1 MRTAKSL
8 TLLLIL
14 VSLILS
20 ACSPQN
26 AAVHNPTASDQPVND
41 PPVTGATA
49 VVDAQT
55 TPNESQPLPTVVQ
68 GADDQPAGQDAAESS
83 PTPDLRLPPDR
94 WKEWEVTPQISA
106 RAIQIYR
113 EGLARG
119 NDPMH
124 FSVVGDCQ
132 SIREVFMGDYDHA
145 ALYHLDGAHAYLQE
159 TIDFYS
165 GNFDRSGMAVRGGF
179 TAASLLSPLHAD
191 PEYCDTGETPL
202 GCEFRLHKPSI
213 VIISLETWAD
223 YQTIE
228 RYEVYLRKIV
238 DASLAAGVLPVL
250 MTKADVAE
258 VGDGRHYINPAV
270 ARVAYEYDLPL
281 ANFWRSAQ
289 TLENWGIDPER
300 DGFHLSEDGFRR
312 KSFVALQALDA
323 VRRAVLGEA
332 PAQQEDG
339 LVANTTPTVES
350 EVEPAAQ
357 WAAPSLCAQ
366 GSGCVLIGVN
376 ATDDEQQ
383 RGVWLAEPEGGES
396 EKLALPLAELQHAV
410 GRSALISSGGN
421 LYRLDLDGSQ
431 PRLLAQDLLPG
442 DGLRAVIRPDGGVVY
457 LSADERGA
465 GLPLIAAQ
473 GTHTLLAT
481 VQDAPQGLI
490 PSTDASRQYVKTAAG
505 VAFVALETGAVEP
518 VGGMLQPA
526 FSPDGAQVA
535 FMDPQ
540 YNTENGFNDKLA
552 IEDLQKGLVSR
563 RLVIFPPSE
572 GYMVRNRLYQFTWSP
587 NGGSVLAL
595 MADHSNYFE
604 KVMVY
609 HAYVFTLNNGW
620 LKEYARLNGVL
631 PAVAWSPDGTSLM
644 IGQTLE
650 EAGSYRLEFQHL
662 NLDGS
667 KPAAAGFDTVGSAGQ
682 AFVYITRMAWLGGE

>member
-1 MRTAKSL
+1 
-8 TLLLIL
+8 
-14 VSLILS
+14 
-20 ACSPQN
+20 
-26 AAVHNPTASDQPVND
+26 
-41 PPVTGATA
+41 
-49 VVDAQT
+49 
-55 TPNESQPLPTVVQ
+55 
-68 GADDQPAGQDAAESS
+68 
-83 PTPDLRLPPDR
+83 
-94 WKEWEVTPQISA
+94 
-106 RAIQIYR
+106 
-113 EGLARG
+113 
-119 NDPMH
+119 
-124 FSVVGDCQ
+124 
-132 SIREVFMGDYDHA
+132 
-145 ALYHLDGAHAYLQE
+145 
-159 TIDFYS
+159 
-165 GNFDRSGMAVRGGF
+165 
-179 TAASLLSPLHAD
+179 
-191 PEYCDTGETPL
+191 
-202 GCEFRLHKPSI
+202 
-213 VIISLETWAD
+213 
-223 YQTIE
+223 
-228 RYEVYLRKIV
+228 
-238 DASLAAGVLPVL
+238 
-250 MTKADVAE
+250 
-258 VGDGRHYINPAV
+258 
-270 ARVAYEYDLPL
+270 
-281 ANFWRSAQ
+281 
-289 TLENWGIDPER
+289 
-300 DGFHLSEDGFRR
+300 
-312 KSFVALQALDA
+312 VALQALDA

-357 WAAPSLCAQ
+357 WAAPRLCAQ

-457 LSADERGA
+457 LSADVNGA
-465 GLPLIAAQ
+465 GLTLIGAN
-473 GTHTLLAT
+473 GEHTLLAAL
-481 VQDAPQGLI
+481 QDPPLGLI

-505 VAFVALETGAVEP
+505 VAFFALETGAVEP
-518 VGGMLQPA
+518 LGGMLQPA

-667 KPAAAGFDTVGSAGQ
+667 KPVAAGFDTVGSAGQ